1 MILAV
6 QNIGNLSTWKHL
18 LQLIILNEL
27 ENVIF
32 PIYLIPLI
40 MIHEF
45 LNLYAYGPE
54 LSNIIKFNENNV
66 GNWKFSLWMNKKST
80 LHTNVYVVGKW

>member
-1 MILAV
+1 MILAA

-18 LQLIILNEL
+18 LELIILNEL

-40 MIHEF
+40 TIHEF

-54 LSNIIKFNENNV
+54 LSNIIKAR
-66 GNWKFSLWMNKKST
+66 
-80 LHTNVYVVGKW
+80 